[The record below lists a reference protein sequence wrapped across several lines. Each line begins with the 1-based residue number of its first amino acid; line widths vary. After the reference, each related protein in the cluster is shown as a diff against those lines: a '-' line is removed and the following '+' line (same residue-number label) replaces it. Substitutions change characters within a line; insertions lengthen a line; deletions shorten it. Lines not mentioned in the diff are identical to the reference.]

1 MTSKK
6 DNPQSEPEKNQET
19 LSTAAPT
26 ETSSDSTSSDST
38 SSNTDSKEAPSK
50 AETAP
55 TQEASPEI
63 KPTEPKPAKDN
74 IKSNADQM
82 NKLEKQSKKGTKLAT
97 VAIVL
102 AALLG
107 GGLAIQMQQQQT
119 QYEAQ
124 ITALRAELNQT
135 RSAVDTQLAEVTQQA
150 EAKATEVTHRAETV
164 LEQQQKSIQSL
175 QLAMA
180 DVKGRRPNDWLLAEA
195 DYLVKLAGRKL
206 FLEHDV
212 ESATQL
218 MESADQRIA
227 SLNDPSLTP
236 LRKAMANDI
245 TKLKSVPLIDR
256 DGLVLRL
263 ISLQQQVDALPLA
276 NAILPDAPQETQQ
289 VVSDDINNWQDN
301 LMTSLKDFAE
311 NFITFRT
318 RDGNVIPLLSP
329 EQHFYLKENVK
340 AKLETAIKSVYVEQ
354 QEIYTTS
361 LKTAQEWSTSFFNQ
375 NDNTVQTFQSTLAKL
390 AEQKVQVDYPVK
402 LETQKQLS
410 DVISERLRREV
421 TSVIKEDKE

>member
-26 ETSSDSTSSDST
+26 ETSSDSISSDST
-38 SSNTDSKEAPSK
+38 SSNTDSKEAQSK

-63 KPTEPKPAKDN
+63 KPTEPKPEKDN
-74 IKSNADQM
+74 VKSNAEQM
-82 NKLEKQSKKGTKLAT
+82 NKLDKQSKKGTKLAT

-124 ITALRAELNQT
+124 IAALRSELNQT
-135 RSAVDTQLAEVTQQA
+135 RSAVDSQLAEVTQQA
-150 EAKATEVTHRAETV
+150 AAKATEITHRAETV

-263 ISLQQQVDALPLA
+263 ISLQQQVDTLPLA